1 MSFESGT
8 SRREWVSRSS
18 RWLAGGVLAGGI
30 VDATWTPSS
39 AADWWRFR
47 GPNGSAVANEKIPEN
62 WGDEKNL
69 TWKAELPGPGSS
81 SPIVVGDKIFV
92 TCYTG
97 YGTNAERGAAENLIR
112 HLLCLSLKDGQ
123 LLWDQSISGGSTE
136 DGFSGFLREHGYATS
151 TPVSDGQRVFV
162 FYGKA
167 GVIAYDLNGQRLWQ
181 TSVGTGS
188 AANRWGSGA
197 SPIIYKDLVIVN
209 AAAESKSIIALD
221 GVTGKQVWKS
231 PADNIYQSWSTPV
244 LVDLPEGG
252 VEMVLSAPY
261 ELWGFNPAT
270 GKFLWYADAIEDQT
284 ICGSAVARD
293 GVVYAVGGRGGSA
306 VAVKCGGKDDVSK
319 THTLWK
325 GSLSAYVPSPVLAG
339 ERIFCVSERGILG
352 CLNVKDGKQ
361 IFQSRLRDAGG
372 IYASP
377 AVFGD
382 RLLIVTRRN
391 GTLVLDVHGSGEVL
405 TTNKFTDDSDFNA
418 SPVVA
423 DERLLLRSNKALYC
437 VAGG

>member
-1 MSFESGT
+1 MSFDSVT

-18 RWLAGGVLAGGI
+18 RWLAGGVVGGGI
-30 VDATWTPSS
+30 LDATLAQSP

-47 GPNGSAVANEKIPEN
+47 GPNGSAVVAEKIPES

-69 TWKAELPGPGSS
+69 AWRAELPGPGSS

-97 YGTNAERGAAENLIR
+97 YGTNTERGAAENLTR

-123 LLWDQSISGGSTE
+123 ILWNKSISGGSTE
-136 DGFSGFLREHGYATS
+136 DGYSGFLREHGYATS
-151 TPVSDGQRVFV
+151 TPVADGQRVFV

-167 GVIAYDLNGQRLWQ
+167 GVIAYDLNGQQLWQ
-181 TSVGTGS
+181 ASVGTGS

-197 SPIIYKDLVIVN
+197 SPIIYQDLVIVN
-209 AAAESKSIIALD
+209 AAAESKAIVALD
-221 GVTGKQVWKS
+221 AATGKQVWKS

-244 LVDLPEGG
+244 LVDLPDGG

-261 ELWGFNPAT
+261 ELWGFDPAT

-284 ICGSAVARD
+284 ICGSVVARE

-361 IFQSRLRDAGG
+361 VFQSRLRDAGG

-391 GTLVLDVHGSGEVL
+391 GTLVLDAHGSGEIL

-423 DERLLLRSNKALYC
+423 DGRLLLRSNKALYC